1 VKDNIPTI
9 GKLDL
14 KTVKCIFVGYSDNQK
29 GYVYWSPIERRL
41 FVSMDVI
48 FRESELYPLRVTSP
62 FDDSPDTSYMR
73 WEGDSSTCER
83 LVHVGMMSY
92 PILIYQMMPG
102 WSVEVL
108 EQPAEVP
115 EQSTK
120 VSKIETVVVEDGG
133 ASTQGELRVYVR
145 RRK

>member
-1 VKDNIPTI
+1 
-9 GKLDL
+9 
-14 KTVKCIFVGYSDNQK
+14 
-29 GYVYWSPIERRL
+29 
-41 FVSMDVI
+41 
-48 FRESELYPLRVTSP
+48 
-62 FDDSPDTSYMR
+62 
-73 WEGDSSTCER
+73 
-83 LVHVGMMSY
+83 
-92 PILIYQMMPG
+92 
-102 WSVEVL
+102 VL